1 MRYILIILVFLSTP
15 ATAQLQKLSSF
26 PLVSPGSSTW
36 IVALQPGCGGYCN
49 VNVPYTAFGGTGTVT
64 SITTSAPLTGGTIT
78 TSGTI
83 GISLATTSTNGYLS
97 STDWNTFN
105 GKSPAFTVTSPITY
119 SSNVLGLNEGVTYA
133 WTNTHTFY
141 QPMQVFS
148 TTTTPSVSN
157 GYALY
162 SDGQNRPNFMYVS
175 GYALSLGA
183 NNLTAS
189 RIQQAANHNDTVD
202 NISGNTTSDGTG
214 YLLCGSGGVTF
225 DNRTLGTGTVTSVG
239 NTDGSLT
246 WSPAN
251 PTTTTGLVSIAPA
264 HTNTWTATQAFS
276 SGLVATTGSFST
288 PLTSA
293 NIGSLTG
300 GQVGISGL
308 SATGTASS
316 TTFLRGDNTWAT
328 TTGGT
333 VTSVGLV
340 AGSQISITGTS
351 PITSA
356 GVFTVTGTSWLAGNG
371 LSLSGSTFSINPAF
385 TNTFTAT
392 QAFSSGLVAT
402 TGSFSTPLTSANIG
416 SLTGG
421 QVGTSGL
428 AANAVTYAKMQ
439 SETASTLLGNPTG
452 SGAVPS
458 EITLGSGLSF
468 SGTTLTASG
477 SGGTVTS
484 VTGTSG
490 QIGSTG
496 GTTPVISIVSSA
508 TLPGSPTVATP
519 GTASGSVT
527 TIDGSQTITNKW
539 WQPRVGTTT
548 SSATPSFS
556 CATYDEYD
564 ITAQAANISSVTI
577 SGTPVTGQIVVM
589 QITGTGSYTL
599 AWGSSFESGSI
610 TLPTAITTTM
620 QGIVLKWNTGTS
632 KWRCAGIY

>member
-157 GYALY
+157 GYAIY
-162 SDGQNRPNFMYVS
+162 SDGQNRPKFMYVS

-264 HTNTWTATQAFS
+264 HTNTW
-276 SGLVATTGSFST
+276 
-288 PLTSA
+288 
-293 NIGSLTG
+293 
-300 GQVGISGL
+300 
-308 SATGTASS
+308 
-316 TTFLRGDNTWAT
+316 
-328 TTGGT
+328 
-333 VTSVGLV
+333 
-340 AGSQISITGTS
+340 
-351 PITSA
+351 
-356 GVFTVTGTSWLAGNG
+356 
-371 LSLSGSTFSINPAF
+371 
-385 TNTFTAT
+385 TAT

>member
-1 MRYILIILVFLSTP
+1 MRYILIILVFLSIP

-105 GKSPAFTVTSPITY
+105 SKSPAFTVTSPITY

-157 GYALY
+157 GYAIY
-162 SDGQNRPNFMYVS
+162 SDGQNRPKFMYVS

-239 NTDGSLT
+239 
-246 WSPAN
+246 
-251 PTTTTGLVSIAPA
+251 
-264 HTNTWTATQAFS
+264 
-276 SGLVATTGSFST
+276 
-288 PLTSA
+288 
-293 NIGSLTG
+293 
-300 GQVGISGL
+300 
-308 SATGTASS
+308 
-316 TTFLRGDNTWAT
+316 
-328 TTGGT
+328 
-333 VTSVGLV
+333 LV

-392 QAFSSGLVAT
+392 QAFSAGLVAT

-519 GTASGSVT
+519 GTATGSVT